1 MKLSIKRSKNI
12 KTDFIKDVMCL
23 DSLAYNEDMQ
33 GTYDSISNRFKK
45 NKESYILAYDNKKLI
60 GYICFFPISDELY
73 SEMLISDTMKD
84 DDISPDDIVSY
95 KEGKKHNIFIISI
108 VIDPSYRDKE
118 AIKLITNEFIKF
130 IKEKNENDYIIDKV
144 LGTTVSD
151 DGFKFA
157 TKLNFKIY
165 KTYEKNYKL
174 VMTDNV
180 KLVINNDYE
189 KTYKSDFYIMIP
201 FTSNHN
207 INNLKSMNND
217 ELSKEFLKCMNDTAI
232 YECDNS
238 VSKDMNRFFLEKNY
252 IACLSDEYDGTV
264 ITKEE
269 IYMFLTRHSSTGIY
283 VLTIMNLGN
292 NFSPTQIEDQVT
304 TDNIFIYDDNTL
316 ININNYMK
324 NKFNLKRCGEAKS
337 LLSISN
343 KPRDYLEF
351 ECMMASESYTSN
363 KINYKLNSKEFKKM
377 CENNFA
383 QYDFYEIYAS
393 RDAVVYVL
401 HTFDDNLITN
411 IQDEVPILFIMEL
424 IMFQDAS
431 VLRTNNKI
439 VEQLS
444 KSGSVSISFIESLY
458 KEFGK
463 TIRFWNKGVF
473 KYETVQNLSS
483 KINEAFGTKNTL
495 DEYYKNQDF
504 LEHIVNL
511 RDVQNSNKE
520 SKILNII
527 AIVLT
532 IVQVVPLIME
542 FIDWFFET
550 DFNRINIFSPKYV
563 FSVSTLLIII
573 LIILIRK
580 KVIKNKQRKMK

>member
-1 MKLSIKRSKNI
+1 MELSIKRSKNI
-12 KTDFIKDVMCL
+12 KIDFIKDIMYL

-33 GTYDSISNRFKK
+33 GTYDSINNRFKK
-45 NKESYILAYDNKKLI
+45 NKDSYILAYDNKKLV

-95 KEGKKHNIFIISI
+95 KKGKKNNIFIISI
-108 VIDPSYRDKE
+108 VIDPNYRDKE

-157 TKLNFKIY
+157 TKLNFKVY

-180 KLVINNDYE
+180 KLVISNNYE

-201 FTSNHN
+201 FTSNYN

-217 ELSKEFLKCMNDTAI
+217 ELSKEFLKCMNDTAM

-238 VSKDMNRFFLEKNY
+238 VTKDMNRFFLGKNY

-292 NFSPTQIEDQVT
+292 NFSSTQIEDQVT

-495 DEYYKNQDF
+495 EEYYKNQDF

-550 DFNRINIFSPKYV
+550 DFNKINLFSSKYIFSI
-563 FSVSTLLIII
+563 STLLVII

-580 KVIKNKQRKMK
+580 KIIKNKKRKIK

>member
-1 MKLSIKRSKNI
+1 MKLNIKRSKNI
-12 KTDFIKDVMCL
+12 KTDFIKDIMCL

-73 SEMLISDTMKD
+73 NEMLVSDTMKD

-157 TKLNFKIY
+157 TRLNFKVY

-238 VSKDMNRFFLEKNY
+238 VSKDMNRFFLGKNY

-532 IVQVVPLIME
+532 IVQVVPLIIE

-550 DFNRINIFSPKYV
+550 DFNKINIFSPKYI
-563 FSVSTLLIII
+563 FSISTLLVII

>member
-1 MKLSIKRSKNI
+1 MKLNIKRSNNL
-12 KTDFIKDVMCL
+12 KTDFINDVMFL
-23 DSLAYNEDMQ
+23 DSIAYSKDMQ

-45 NKESYILAYDNKKLI
+45 NKDSYILAYDKKKLV

-73 SEMLISDTMKD
+73 SEMLISDSIKD
-84 DDISPDDIVSY
+84 DDILPDDIVSY
-95 KEGKKHNIFIISI
+95 KKGKKHNIFIISI
-108 VIDPSYRDKE
+108 VIDPNYRDKE

-151 DGFKFA
+151 DGFKFV
-157 TKLNFKIY
+157 TRLNFKVY

-174 VMTDNV
+174 VMTDNI
-180 KLVINNDYE
+180 KLIINNNYE
-189 KTYKSDFYIMIP
+189 KTYKSDSYIMIP

-207 INNLKSMNND
+207 INNLKGISD
-217 ELSKEFLKCMNDTAI
+217 DVLSKEFLKCMNDNAI
-232 YECDNS
+232 YECDSS
-238 VSKDMNRFFLEKNY
+238 VTKDMNRFFIGKNH

-269 IYMFLTRHSSTGIY
+269 IYMFLTVHNPTGIY
-283 VLTIMNLGN
+283 VLTLMNLGSD
-292 NFSPTQIEDQVT
+292 FSPTQIEDQVT
-304 TDNIFIYDDNTL
+304 TDNIFIYDDDEL

-324 NKFNLKRCGEAKS
+324 NKFNLKRCGDAKS

-363 KINYKLNSKEFKKM
+363 RINYKLNSKEFEKM
-377 CENNFA
+377 CKDNFA

-393 RDAVVYVL
+393 RDAVIYVL

-444 KSGSVSISFIESLY
+444 KSGSVSIAFIENLY

-463 TIRFWNKGVF
+463 TVRFWNKGVF

-511 RDVQNSNKE
+511 RDVQNSNRE

-532 IVQVVPLIME
+532 IVQVVPLIIE
-542 FIDWFFET
+542 FINWIFET
-550 DFNRINIFSPKYV
+550 NFKNLNIFSTKYI
-563 FSVSTLLIII
+563 FGVSTLLIII

-580 KVIKNKQRKMK
+580 KLIKKKQKRMK

>member
-1 MKLSIKRSKNI
+1 MELSIKRSKNI
-12 KTDFIKDVMCL
+12 KIDFIKDIMYL

-33 GTYDSISNRFKK
+33 GTYDSINNRFKK
-45 NKESYILAYDNKKLI
+45 NKDSYILAYDNKKLV

-95 KEGKKHNIFIISI
+95 KKGKKNNIFIISI
-108 VIDPSYRDKE
+108 VIDPNYRDKE

-157 TKLNFKIY
+157 TKLNFKVY

-180 KLVINNDYE
+180 KLVISNNYE
-189 KTYKSDFYIMIP
+189 KTYKSDFYIMIT
-201 FTSNHN
+201 FTSNYN

-217 ELSKEFLKCMNDTAI
+217 ELSKEFLKCMNDTAM

-238 VSKDMNRFFLEKNY
+238 VTKDMNRFFLGKNY

-292 NFSPTQIEDQVT
+292 NFSSTQIEDQVT

-495 DEYYKNQDF
+495 EEYYKNQDF

-550 DFNRINIFSPKYV
+550 DFNKINLFSSKYIFSI
-563 FSVSTLLIII
+563 STLLVII

-580 KVIKNKQRKMK
+580 KIIKNKKRKIK

>member
-12 KTDFIKDVMCL
+12 KTDFIYDVMYL
-23 DSLAYNEDMQ
+23 DSIAYSEDMQ
-33 GTYDSISNRFKK
+33 GTYKSINNRFKK
-45 NKESYILAYDNKKLI
+45 NKDSYILAYDNKKLI
-60 GYICFFPISDELY
+60 GYICFFPISNDLY
-73 SEMLISDTMKD
+73 DEMLVSNTIKD
-84 DDISPDDIVSY
+84 DDILPDDIVPY
-95 KEGKKHNIFIISI
+95 KKGEKHNVFIIST
-108 VIDPSYRDKE
+108 VIEPKYRDKE
-118 AIKLITNEFIKF
+118 AVKLITDEFIKF
-130 IKEKNENDYIIDKV
+130 IKEKNDNDYIIDKV
-144 LGTTVSD
+144 LGTTVSE

-157 TKLNFKIY
+157 TRLNFKVY

-180 KLVINNDYE
+180 KLIINNTYE
-189 KTYKSDFYIMIP
+189 KTYKSDYYIMIP

-207 INNLKSMNND
+207 INNLKSMNDD
-217 ELSKEFLKCMNDTAI
+217 ELSKEFLKCMNDTAM

-238 VSKDMNRFFLEKNY
+238 VTKDMNRFFIGKNH

-264 ITKEE
+264 ISKEE
-269 IYMFLTRHSSTGIY
+269 IYMFLTFHRQTGIY
-283 VLTIMNLGN
+283 VLTLMNLGN

-304 TDNIFIYDDNTL
+304 TDNIFIYNDDKL
-316 ININNYMK
+316 ININDYMQ
-324 NKFNLKRCGEAKS
+324 NNFNLKRCGEAKS

-351 ECMMASESYTSN
+351 ECMIASESYTSDRVD
-363 KINYKLNSKEFKKM
+363 YKLSSKEFKKI
-377 CENNFA
+377 CSDNFS

-393 RDAVVYVL
+393 RDAVIYVL

-424 IMFQDAS
+424 IMFQDAA

-439 VEQLS
+439 VDQLS
-444 KSGSVSISFIESLY
+444 KNGSVSISFIENLY

-463 TIRFWNKGVF
+463 TIKFWNKGVF

-483 KINEAFGTKNTL
+483 KINEAFGTENTL
-495 DEYYKNQDF
+495 AEYYKNQDF

-527 AIVLT
+527 ALVLT
-532 IVQVVPLIME
+532 VVQVVPLILE

-550 DFNRINIFSPKYV
+550 DFNSINIFSPKYL

-580 KVIKNKQRKMK
+580 KLIKNNQRRMK

>member
-157 TKLNFKIY
+157 SRLNFKVY

-174 VMTDNV
+174 VMTDDL
-180 KLVINNDYE
+180 KFIMNDNYE

-238 VSKDMNRFFLEKNY
+238 VSKDMNRFFLGKNY

-292 NFSPTQIEDQVT
+292 NFSPTQIEDQIT

>member
-73 SEMLISDTMKD
+73 SEMLISDTIKD

-238 VSKDMNRFFLEKNY
+238 VSKDMNRFFLGKNY

-292 NFSPTQIEDQVT
+292 NFSPTQIEDQAT

>member
-12 KTDFIKDVMCL
+12 KTDFIKDIMCL

-60 GYICFFPISDELY
+60 GYICFFPISDKLY
-73 SEMLISDTMKD
+73 NEMLVSDTMKD

-95 KEGKKHNIFIISI
+95 KKGKKHNIFIISI

-130 IKEKNENDYIIDKV
+130 IKEKNENDCIIDKV

-157 TKLNFKIY
+157 TRLNFKVY

-174 VMTDNV
+174 VMTDDL
-180 KLVINNDYE
+180 KFIMNDNYE

-207 INNLKSMNND
+207 INNLKSMKND

-238 VSKDMNRFFLEKNY
+238 VTKDMNRFFLGKNY

>member
-1 MKLSIKRSKNI
+1 MELSIKRSKNI
-12 KTDFIKDVMCL
+12 KIDFIKDIMYL

-33 GTYDSISNRFKK
+33 GTYDSINNRFKK
-45 NKESYILAYDNKKLI
+45 NKDSYILAYDNKKLV

-95 KEGKKHNIFIISI
+95 KKGKKNNIFIISI
-108 VIDPSYRDKE
+108 VIDPNYRDKE

-130 IKEKNENDYIIDKV
+130 IKEKNENDYIIYKV

-157 TKLNFKIY
+157 TKLNFKVY

-180 KLVINNDYE
+180 KLVISNNYE

-201 FTSNHN
+201 FTSNYN

-217 ELSKEFLKCMNDTAI
+217 ELSKEFLKCMNDTAM

-238 VSKDMNRFFLEKNY
+238 VTKDMNRFFLGKNY

-292 NFSPTQIEDQVT
+292 NFSSTQIEDQVT

-495 DEYYKNQDF
+495 EEYYKNQDF

-550 DFNRINIFSPKYV
+550 DFNKINLFSSKYIFSI
-563 FSVSTLLIII
+563 STLLVII

-580 KVIKNKQRKMK
+580 KIIKNKKRKIK

>member
-1 MKLSIKRSKNI
+1 MELSIKRSKNI
-12 KTDFIKDVMCL
+12 KIDFIKDIMYL

-33 GTYDSISNRFKK
+33 GTYDSINNRFKK
-45 NKESYILAYDNKKLI
+45 NKDSYILAYDNKKLV

-95 KEGKKHNIFIISI
+95 KKGKKNNIFIISI
-108 VIDPSYRDKE
+108 VIDPNYRDKE

-157 TKLNFKIY
+157 TKLNFKVY

-180 KLVINNDYE
+180 KLVISNNYE

-201 FTSNHN
+201 FTSNYN

-217 ELSKEFLKCMNDTAI
+217 ELSKEFLKCMNDTAM

-238 VSKDMNRFFLEKNY
+238 VTKDMNRFFLGKNY

-292 NFSPTQIEDQVT
+292 NFSSTQIEDQVT

-495 DEYYKNQDF
+495 EEYYKNQDF

-550 DFNRINIFSPKYV
+550 DFNNINLFSSKYIFSI
-563 FSVSTLLIII
+563 STLLVII

-580 KVIKNKQRKMK
+580 KIIKNKKRKIK

>member
-157 TKLNFKIY
+157 SRLNFKVY

-174 VMTDNV
+174 VMTDDL
-180 KLVINNDYE
+180 KFIMNDNYE
-189 KTYKSDFYIMIP
+189 KTYKSDYYIMIP

-238 VSKDMNRFFLEKNY
+238 VSKDMNRFFLGKNY

>member
-238 VSKDMNRFFLEKNY
+238 VSKDMNRFFLGKNY

>member
-1 MKLSIKRSKNI
+1 MTDSIKL
-12 KTDFIKDVMCL
+12 T
-23 DSLAYNEDMQ
+23 
-33 GTYDSISNRFKK
+33 
-45 NKESYILAYDNKKLI
+45 
-60 GYICFFPISDELY
+60 
-73 SEMLISDTMKD
+73 
-84 DDISPDDIVSY
+84 
-95 KEGKKHNIFIISI
+95 
-108 VIDPSYRDKE
+108 
-118 AIKLITNEFIKF
+118 
-130 IKEKNENDYIIDKV
+130 
-144 LGTTVSD
+144 
-151 DGFKFA
+151 
-157 TKLNFKIY
+157 
-165 KTYEKNYKL
+165 
-174 VMTDNV
+174 
-180 KLVINNDYE
+180 INNSYE
-189 KTYKSDFYIMIP
+189 KTYKSDSYIMIP

-207 INNLKSMNND
+207 INLLKNNSSD
-217 ELSKEFLKCMNDTAI
+217 KLSDEFLKCMNDTAT
-232 YECDNS
+232 YECNNS
-238 VSKDMNRFFLEKNY
+238 VTKDMSRFFIGKNH

-269 IYMFLTRHSSTGIY
+269 IYMFLTVHNPTGIY
-283 VLTIMNLGN
+283 ILTLMDLGSD
-292 NFSPTQIEDQVT
+292 FSPTQIEDQVT
-304 TDNIFIYDDNTL
+304 TDNIFIYDDDNKL

-351 ECMMASESYTSN
+351 ECMIASESYTSDR
-363 KINYKLNSKEFKKM
+363 INYKLNSKEFKKM
-377 CENNFA
+377 CEDNFA

-393 RDAVVYVL
+393 RDAVIYVL

-444 KSGSVSISFIESLY
+444 KSGSVSISFIENLY

-463 TIRFWNKGVF
+463 TIRFWNKDVF
-473 KYETVQNLSS
+473 KYETVQNLSY

-511 RDVQNSNKE
+511 RDVQNSNRE

-532 IVQVVPLIME
+532 IVQVVPLLLE
-542 FIDWFFET
+542 FINWLFET
-550 DFNRINIFSPKYV
+550 DFNNINIFSTEYL
-563 FSVSTLLIII
+563 FSVSTLIIII

-580 KVIKNKQRKMK
+580 KLLKNKQRQIK

>member
-238 VSKDMNRFFLEKNY
+238 VSKDMNRFFLGKNY

-324 NKFNLKRCGEAKS
+324 NKFNLKRCGEVKS

>member
-95 KEGKKHNIFIISI
+95 KEGKKHNIFIIST

-238 VSKDMNRFFLEKNY
+238 VSKDMNRFFLGKNY

>member
-12 KTDFIKDVMCL
+12 KTDFIKDIMGL

-33 GTYDSISNRFKK
+33 GTYDSINNRFKK
-45 NKESYILAYDNKKLI
+45 NKDSYILAYDNKKLV

-95 KEGKKHNIFIISI
+95 KKGKKHNIFIISI
-108 VIDPSYRDKE
+108 VINPSYRDKE

-157 TKLNFKIY
+157 TRLNFKVY

-174 VMTDNV
+174 VMTDDL
-180 KLVINNDYE
+180 KFIMNDNYE
-189 KTYKSDFYIMIP
+189 KTYKSDYYIMIP

-217 ELSKEFLKCMNDTAI
+217 ELSKEFLKCMKDTAI
-232 YECDNS
+232 YECDNF
-238 VSKDMNRFFLEKNY
+238 VTKDMNRFFLGKNY

-269 IYMFLTRHSSTGIY
+269 IYMFLTRHSSTDIY

>member
-174 VMTDNV
+174 VMTDDL
-180 KLVINNDYE
+180 KFIMNDNYE
-189 KTYKSDFYIMIP
+189 KTYKSDYYIMIP

-238 VSKDMNRFFLEKNY
+238 VSKDMNRFFLGKNY

>member
-73 SEMLISDTMKD
+73 SEMLISDAMKD

-144 LGTTVSD
+144 LATTVSD

-157 TKLNFKIY
+157 TKLNFKVY

-174 VMTDNV
+174 VMTDDL
-180 KLVINNDYE
+180 KFIMNDNYE
-189 KTYKSDFYIMIP
+189 KTYKSDHYIMIP

-238 VSKDMNRFFLEKNY
+238 VSKDMNRFFLGKNY

>member
-108 VIDPSYRDKE
+108 IIDPSYRDKE

-144 LGTTVSD
+144 LGTTVSY

-238 VSKDMNRFFLEKNY
+238 VSKDMNRFFLGKNY